1 MLNYILFIFSS
12 IILLLL
18 LHYIYDKIKDSIIYC
33 NNYIPLNNYKN
44 ANKIFNTE
52 NIEKHTEEVNKST

>member
-1 MLNYILFIFSS
+1 
-12 IILLLL
+12 
-18 LHYIYDKIKDSIIYC
+18 IYC